1 VLFVLGLVGAVLPF
15 VPGPPLILAGAFLY
29 ALTTDFSPVGFGR
42 LVILTVL
49 TGFALVLHYVG
60 SALGTRRY
68 GGSVWGMAGA
78 LVGAVVGL
86 FFGLLGLVLG
96 PIVGAVAGEL
106 VRGASLEGSVRSGV
120 GAFIGMLF
128 GVVGNVSLGLVMIAL
143 FLWWVWRG

>member
-1 VLFVLGLVGAVLPF
+1 MLFVLGLVGAVLPF

-96 PIVGAVAGEL
+96 PVAGEL
-106 VRGASLEGSVRSGV
+106 VRGASLEGSVRSGL
-120 GAFIGMLF
+120 GAFIGILF